1 MTARPGKRL
10 DDPSGSDAAVPSAR
24 ASVGVRGLRCSA
36 VLLTGLLVFP
46 GGSAWGDVASQA
58 LPVSATVL
66 PHARLIET
74 SPDTTLTV
82 APADI
87 ERGYVDVQQRYWLR
101 TNAPDRVAVQIHP
114 RVGLAEAVDI
124 AGFDGAVRL
133 AESSIEVSAPV
144 GRELDVSFRVW
155 LRPGVTP
162 GAYPLPLHLAAV
174 LR

>member
-10 DDPSGSDAAVPSAR
+10 DDTRLEGASVPLAR
-24 ASVGVRGLRCSA
+24 ALSGVRRLRRVA
-36 VLLTGLLVFP
+36 VLLSALSVFP
-46 GGSAWGDVASQA
+46 LGGAWADVGSQA

-82 APADI
+82 APADV
-87 ERGYVDVQQRYWLR
+87 ERGYVDVQQRYELR

-133 AESSIEVSAPV
+133 VATSLEVSAPA
-144 GRELDVSFRVW
+144 RQNLDVSLRVW
-155 LRPGVTP
+155 LVPGVTP
-162 GAYPLPLHLAAV
+162 GEYPLPVHLAAV